1 MFGKIRWYKIFIFFL
16 AYIIQLIPGKN
27 LLIGMSLWY
36 YVHIAM
42 IYDYVKYLNSYF
54 RSHKVRKSCILL
66 INILANILI
75 VYMIICAINVWAFFI
90 ILLLFFFFWYF
101 FCNLIFIQH
110 TVIWYFSTA
119 RWSAFRKMHH
129 CAYPKYA
136 YIFYLIRY
144 F

>member
-90 ILLLFFFFWYF
+90 ILLLFFFFVF
-101 FCNLIFIQH
+101 FLQFNIYSAYSNLIFFH
-110 TVIWYFSTA
+110 S
-119 RWSAFRKMHH
+119 KMISFQEDASL
-129 CAYPKYA
+129 C
-136 YIFYLIRY
+136 LS
-144 F
+144 